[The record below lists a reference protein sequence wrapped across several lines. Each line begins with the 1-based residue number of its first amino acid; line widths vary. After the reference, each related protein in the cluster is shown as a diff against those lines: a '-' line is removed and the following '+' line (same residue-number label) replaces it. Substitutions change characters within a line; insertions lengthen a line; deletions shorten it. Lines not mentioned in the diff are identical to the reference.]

1 MVRGEAEKD
10 SDNRRK
16 ADIESERSKRSK
28 LQPRALR
35 ADHNPQYID
44 DARRKLRLRAP
55 NGIRVAK

>member
-44 DARRKLRLRAP
+44 DAR
-55 NGIRVAK
+55 